1 MTATTDDRA
10 RSTVKDEL
18 LWAAQEMLRS
28 GLVEGTAGNLAA
40 RLPDGN
46 VVLTPSSL
54 DYLEMG
60 LDDLVVCDLDGN
72 VVEGHR
78 GPTSEKQL
86 HLAVL
91 AAYPEIGAT
100 MHCHAKHVQ
109 MFAVTHQPI
118 PAVVEEFDVY
128 VGGDVECSDYKETG
142 SAELAEEVARRVA
155 DRAAVVMANHG
166 LFACGKNSQGHP
178 PHRVARRAHR
188 RGRVGRPGPR
198 PDRRGPGRDRQ
209 EVRLVLPLRPHRE
222 VRLTEPTRRTQARA
236 CASRTSR
243 ASQGLRFWSEFGG
256 AVRRGGRG

>member
-1 MTATTDDRA
+1 MTAVVRELS
-10 RSTVKDEL
+10 RSNSEEAEWKLRCDM
-18 LWAAQEMLRS
+18 AAVFR
-28 GLVEGTAGNLAA
+28 VCA
-40 RLPDGN
+40 RLGWNEQIGN
-46 VVLTPSSL
+46 HNSLMLPGERPLFMINPRGMLFRELTASSL
-54 DYLEMG
+54 I
-60 LDDLVVCDLDGN
+60 VCDLDGN

-128 VGGDVECSDYKETG
+128 VGGDVECSDYEETG

-166 LFACGKNSQGHP
+166 LFACGKTCKDTLHIASLVE
-178 PHRVARRAHR
+178 RTA
-188 RGRVGRPGPR
+188 
-198 PDRRGPGRDRQ
+198 
-209 EVRLVLPLRPHRE
+209 EVVWG
-222 VRLTEPTRRTQARA
+222 ARA
-236 CASRTSR
+236 LGPIVEVPAEIGAKYASYYRYGRT
-243 ASQGLRFWSEFGG
+243 GKF
-256 AVRRGGRG
+256 

>member
-1 MTATTDDRA
+1 MSDDTSPFTAAAETNA
-10 RSTVKDEL
+10 AAKDAL

-28 GLVEGTAGNLAA
+28 GLVEGTAGNVAA
-40 RLPDGN
+40 RMPDGN

-60 LDDLVVCDLDGN
+60 LDDLVVCAPDGT

-78 GPTSEKQL
+78 SPTSEKQL

-91 AAYPEIGAT
+91 NRYPELGAT

-109 MFAVTHQPI
+109 MFAITRQPI

-142 SAELAEEVARRVA
+142 SADLAEEVADRVA

-166 LFACGKNSQGHP
+166 LFACAKTCKDALH
-178 PHRVARRAHR
+178 VAALVERTA
-188 RGRVGRPGPR
+188 
-198 PDRRGPGRDRQ
+198 
-209 EVRLVLPLRPHRE
+209 EVVWG
-222 VRLTEPTRRTQARA
+222 ARA
-236 CASRTSR
+236 LGPIIGVPEDIGAKYASYYRYGRTGS
-243 ASQGLRFWSEFGG
+243 F
-256 AVRRGGRG
+256 